1 MKLVIGNKNY
11 SSWSL
16 RPWLLMRALEIPF
29 EEELVPLYR
38 EDSKSRLL
46 QHAPSGRVPVLH
58 DGELVVWDS
67 LAIIEYLAEQFPGVA
82 VWPRDTEARAHARS
96 VCAEMHS
103 GFTALRSH
111 MPMNCRASLPGEGQ
125 TPAVLADIARIG
137 EIWEDCRRRHALEGP
152 YLFGE
157 FSAAD
162 AFFAPV
168 VTRFVTYQVPLTE
181 LGDEYVETM
190 RGLPALQEWYLAA
203 LKETERI
210 EASEPYA

>member
-1 MKLVIGNKNY
+1 
-11 SSWSL
+11 
-16 RPWLLMRALEIPF
+16 
-29 EEELVPLYR
+29 
-38 EDSKSRLL
+38 
-46 QHAPSGRVPVLH
+46 
-58 DGELVVWDS
+58 
-67 LAIIEYLAEQFPGVA
+67 
-82 VWPRDTEARAHARS
+82 
-96 VCAEMHS
+96 
-103 GFTALRSH
+103 
-111 MPMNCRASLPGEGQ
+111 MNCRASLPGKGQ

-181 LGDEYVETM
+181 LGDEYLETM